1 MNRLVCVMLLLLG
14 TSVLAQ
20 QQNPP
25 LYPPYPTPPTFP
37 DDRGARKQ
45 MPPDINIKAPIQEL
59 SPTEI
64 QEQIQKKL
72 DTEPALTTVVV
83 KATVNDHTVM
93 LKGTVLEERQHELAL
108 RIAES
113 YAGERQIVD
122 KIEVSRKD
130 LIGLPRGG
138 FHT

>member
-1 MNRLVCVMLLLLG
+1 MNRLVCGTLLLLA

-25 LYPPYPTPPTFP
+25 RYPPYTTPPTFP

-45 MPPDINIKAPIQEL
+45 MPPDINAPTQEL

-64 QEQIQKKL
+64 QQQIQKKL
-72 DTEPALTTVVV
+72 DTEPALSTVVV
-83 KATVNDHTVM
+83 KATVNDHSVM
-93 LKGTVLEERQHELAL
+93 LKGTVLDERQHHLAL

-122 KIEVSRKD
+122 KIEV
-130 LIGLPRGG
+130 RGR
-138 FHT
+138 T